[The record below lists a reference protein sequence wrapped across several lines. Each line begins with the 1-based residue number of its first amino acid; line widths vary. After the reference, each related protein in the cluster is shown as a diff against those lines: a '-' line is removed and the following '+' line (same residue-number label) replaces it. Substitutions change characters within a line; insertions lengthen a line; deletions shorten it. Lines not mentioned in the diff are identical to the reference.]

1 MSRLVSR
8 IITTCLVLAFASPVV
23 RALEAP
29 AAATPAAMPATVMY
43 DELADANRDL
53 AAALETAKA
62 ERKMVL
68 VVYGANWCQD
78 CKDFEVDLNAASL
91 GSLVAEHYV
100 LVKVDTGKPGSKKN
114 ANVAQRYGVQ
124 IGRGIPAVAVV
135 LADGKKL
142 LTMDGRQMAD
152 LRAKGR
158 PAVVKFFDPGASP
171 Q

>member
-1 MSRLVSR
+1 MLRSVSQILVG
-8 IITTCLVLAFASPVV
+8 CLMLAGASPAV
-23 RALEAP
+23 RALESP
-29 AAATPAAMPATVMY
+29 VMY
-43 DELADANRDL
+43 DELADAHRDL

-62 ERKMVL
+62 EHKMVL

-78 CKDFEVDLNAASL
+78 CKDFEADMNAASL

-100 LVKVDTGKPGSKKN
+100 LVKVDVGKPGTRKN
-114 ANVAQRYGVQ
+114 ADVAQRYGVPVS
-124 IGRGIPAVAVV
+124 RGIPAVAVV

-158 PAVVKFFDPGASP
+158 PAVVKFFDPAAPSR
-171 Q
+171 

>member
-1 MSRLVSR
+1 MLRSVSR
-8 IITTCLVLAFASPVV
+8 ILTTCLVLALASPAV
-23 RALEAP
+23 RALEPPTAS
-29 AAATPAAMPATVMY
+29 TPASTPPTVMY

-62 ERKMVL
+62 DRKMVL

-91 GSLVAEHYV
+91 GSLIAEHYV
-100 LVKVDTGKPGSKKN
+100 LVKVDIGKPGTKKN
-114 ANVAQRYGVQ
+114 ADVALRYGVP

-158 PAVVKFFDPGASP
+158 PAVVKFFDPGAST